1 MNREEILAMSRQENK
16 NMDLVDKAVE
26 DRSKTIAGMVMVSMC
41 LLYHLVEM
49 VILNRK
55 NYGFFSI
62 AAVYPASLFIMKG
75 IKFKDRGKLITG
87 IIWLALA
94 VLFAVEHF
102 YFLVTNTTLF

>member
-49 VILNRK
+49 VVLNRK
-55 NYGFFSI
+55 NYGFFKALWRLRKDSRYNGTNI
-62 AAVYPASLFIMKG
+62 YVNMRSL
-75 IKFKDRGKLITG
+75 
-87 IIWLALA
+87 
-94 VLFAVEHF
+94 
-102 YFLVTNTTLF
+102 YNTVCYL

>member
-16 NMDLVDKAVE
+16 NTDLVDKAVE
-26 DRSKTIAGMVMVSMC
+26 NQSKTVAGMIMVSMS
-41 LLYHLVEM
+41 LLYHLAEI
-49 VILNRK
+49 VILDRK

-62 AAVYPASLFIMKG
+62 AAVYPAALFIMKG
-75 IKFKDRGKLITG
+75 IKFEDRSKLITG

-102 YFLVTNTTLF
+102 YFLVTNSTIF